1 MSMPRRA
8 MKELGLQACC
18 LRCDEAD
25 VGGSQR
31 CKGCISHHR
40 NVREL
45 IDASTVEDELF
56 QFAKELV
63 AMAASPHRHDHDEIH
78 GEVLLEQ
85 QRLAAALITATPLP
99 TSEEVGD
106 LFASQRNNEKSNIIR
121 DVANQNPWKDDAPEV
136 DVATKIGQEAWS
148 DVEAEASIAHHGAR
162 TIPSKPIA
170 KVDRSDR
177 VGEDLQLSDRVHAAA
192 DAQNVPKELVD
203 DVKATG
209 FETRQRARKDLK
221 DASSNL
227 DEILDDDLDF

>member
-45 IDASTVEDELF
+45 IAASAAEDELF

-85 QRLAAALITATPLP
+85 QRLAASLITAAPLP
-99 TSEEVGD
+99 TSEEVGN
-106 LFASQRNNEKSNIIR
+106 LFTSQRNNEKSNIIR
-121 DVANQNPWKDDAPEV
+121 DVANQNPWKDTAPEV

-148 DVEAEASIAHHGAR
+148 DAEAEASIAHHGAR

-177 VGEDLQLSDRVHAAA
+177 VGEDLQLSDRIHAAA
-192 DAQNVPKELVD
+192 DAQNVPKELAD
-203 DVKATG
+203 DVEAIG

-221 DASSNL
+221 DAISNL
-227 DEILDDDLDF
+227 DEILDDDLDL

>member
-45 IDASTVEDELF
+45 IAASASEDELF

-85 QRLAAALITATPLP
+85 QRLAAALITTTPLP

-148 DVEAEASIAHHGAR
+148 DAEAEASIAHHGAR

-177 VGEDLQLSDRVHAAA
+177 LGEDLQLSDRIHAAA
-192 DAQNVPKELVD
+192 DAQNVPEELVD
-203 DVKATG
+203 DVEAIG
-209 FETRQRARKDLK
+209 FEARQRARKVLK
-221 DASSNL
+221 DAISDL

>member
-45 IDASTVEDELF
+45 IAASAAEDELF

-78 GEVLLEQ
+78 GEALLEQ

-148 DVEAEASIAHHGAR
+148 DAEAEASIAHHGAR

-221 DASSNL
+221 DAISNL